1 MAKLYMSSLL
11 LVLTTL
17 SFLHW
22 SALGAVRTTPPSGA
36 IVVRKGTTTAG
47 EFATLT
53 AALNSLPNDSSN
65 RSIFIFPGTYAE
77 QIDITRSG
85 PLTIYGYT
93 TDTTTY
99 TGNQA
104 IITAGVPASTAGSDD
119 ASGTLRIHKNDFRM
133 YNVHV
138 KNTFGAGVQAIAIS
152 QYGSRAGFYACGFF
166 GYQDTLYANQGT
178 QVFLKGYVEGAVDF
192 FFGRLGL
199 AYFGGNTIAVKGPGC
214 ITASGRQTADSG
226 SYVFNANTIVLAANA
241 VSGTS
246 GNIFLGRPWSGTSE
260 FCQVRSQSHMAVP
273 CGVIFKNTVITAPMN
288 KALWSPW
295 SASAPQTDNV
305 LFADFNTTGSGVT
318 GVVRPS
324 FATALTAAQAAT
336 YSISSAVG
344 SDFASW
350 VDAAY
355 VV

>member
-1 MAKLYMSSLL
+1 MAKLSLL
-11 LVLTTL
+11 LFL
-17 SFLHW
+17 SLSVVQ
-22 SALGAVRTTPPSGA
+22 SALSAVRTTPPSGA
-36 IVVRKGTTTAG
+36 IIVRKGTTTSG

-77 QIDITRSG
+77 QIDITRTG

-104 IITAGVPASTAGSDD
+104 IITAGDPASTAGSDD

-138 KNTFGAGVQAIAIS
+138 KNTFGPGSQAIAIS
-152 QYGSRAGFYACGFF
+152 QYGSRVGLYACGFF

-178 QVFLKGYVEGAVDF
+178 QVYLKGYIEGAVDF
-192 FFGRLGL
+192 IFGRLGL
-199 AYFGGNTIAVKGPGC
+199 AYFGGNTIAVNGPGC
-214 ITASGRQTADSG
+214 VTASGRQTNDSG
-226 SYVFNANTIVLAANA
+226 SYVFNSNTIVLASDA
-241 VSGTS
+241 VAGTS
-246 GNIFLGRPWSGTSE
+246 GNIFLGRPWSD
-260 FCQVRSQSHMAVP
+260 FAK
-273 CGVIFKNTVITAPMN
+273 VIFKNTVITAPMN
-288 KALWSPW
+288 KALWSIW
-295 SASAPQTDNV
+295 STSAPQTDNV
-305 LFADFNTTGSGVT
+305 LFADFNTSGSGAS
-318 GVVRPS
+318 GAVRPS
-324 FATALTAAQAAT
+324 FATALTATQAAT

-344 SDFASW
+344 SDFATW

-355 VV
+355 IV